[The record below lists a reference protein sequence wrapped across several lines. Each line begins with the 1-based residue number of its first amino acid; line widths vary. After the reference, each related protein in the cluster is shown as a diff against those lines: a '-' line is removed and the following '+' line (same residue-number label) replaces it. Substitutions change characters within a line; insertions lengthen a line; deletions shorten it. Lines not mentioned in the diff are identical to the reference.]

1 MEPCGLLENSLSYR
15 IDTVGDSGYA
25 ESSLT
30 DLYSRS
36 SSGSSGGSDYDSGIK
51 VAPGSDV
58 QTTYS
63 WKEGGY
69 TSCSATCLGGNV
81 RRLLFAE
88 IASGNVPGRIGTAKR
103 SGLTGRGELWG
114 FKFDLSYL
122 DFGMMDSFPS
132 ETHFKYIDPV
142 AR

>member
-1 MEPCGLLENSLSYR
+1 MEPCGLLENSLYR

-30 DLYSRS
+30 DMYSRS

-81 RRLLFAE
+81 RRLLFVE
-88 IASGNVPGRIGTAKR
+88 IALGNVPGRIGTDKR
-103 SGLTGRGELWG
+103 SGLTNRGGLA
-114 FKFDLSYL
+114 FKFNMSYQ
-122 DFGMMDSFPS
+122 DSEMIDSF
-132 ETHFKYIDPV
+132 H
-142 AR
+142 